1 MSLEVGIV
9 GLPNVGK
16 STLFS
21 ALTKVEADAENY
33 PFCTIEPNYGIVK
46 LNDSRVTR
54 LAEIINPER
63 VIPAT
68 LKVVDIAGLVKGASK
83 GEGLGNQFLSN
94 IREVDAIAHVVRCF
108 EDNGVAHVENNHDP
122 VGDVIVVQTELILSD
137 LEQVERK
144 IDKLHKQIKGDR
156 DLAEEL
162 HKQIKGDRDLAEEL
176 SVFEKIRN
184 HLGEGNPAISADLD
198 TDEKLIIG
206 ELNLLS
212 MKPYI
217 YIANVSEDQLNEASD
232 TEKQLRKFAFQEGVE
247 VIPICAKVESELSDM
262 DEEES
267 DYFMEELGIDG
278 TGIDQLTNSGYR
290 MLEQITYFTAGKNE
304 VRAWEIRKGATAPEA
319 AGKIHTDFEKG
330 FIRAEVFHFD
340 DIDRLGSESS
350 VKEAGRW
357 RLEGRDYV
365 VNDGDIMH
373 FRFNN

>member
-144 IDKLHKQIKGDR
+144 IEK
-156 DLAEEL
+156 L

-184 HLGEGNPAISADLD
+184 HLGEGNSAISANLD
-198 TDEKLIIG
+198 TDDKLIIS

-217 YIANVSEDQLNEASD
+217 YIANVSEDQLKEASD
-232 TEKQLRKFAFQEGVE
+232 SEKQLRKFAFQEGVE

>member
-63 VIPAT
+63 VVPAT

-94 IREVDAIAHVVRCF
+94 IREVDEIAHVVRCF
-108 EDNGVAHVENNHDP
+108 EDNGVAHVQNNHDP
-122 VGDVIVVQTELILSD
+122 VGDVIVVQTELIFSD
-137 LEQVERK
+137 LEQGERK
-144 IDKLHKQIKGDR
+144 IDKLHKQVKGAR
-156 DLAEEL
+156 DLE
-162 HKQIKGDRDLAEEL
+162 EEL

-217 YIANVSEDQLNEASD
+217 YIANVSEDQLKEASD
-232 TEKQLRKFAFQEGVE
+232 SEKQLRKFAFQEGVE

>member
-1 MSLEVGIV
+1 MSLKVGIV

-63 VIPAT
+63 VVPAT

-162 HKQIKGDRDLAEEL
+162 

-217 YIANVSEDQLNEASD
+217 YIANVSEDQLKEASD
-232 TEKQLRKFAFQEGVE
+232 SEKQLRKFAFQEGVE

-267 DYFMEELGIDG
+267 DYFMEEFGIDG

>member
-54 LAEIINPER
+54 LAEIIDPER

-162 HKQIKGDRDLAEEL
+162 

-198 TDEKLIIG
+198 TDENLIIG

-217 YIANVSEDQLNEASD
+217 YIANVSEDQLIEASD

-278 TGIDQLTNSGYR
+278 TGIDQLTNYGYR

>member
-63 VIPAT
+63 VVPAT

-162 HKQIKGDRDLAEEL
+162 

-217 YIANVSEDQLNEASD
+217 YIANVSEDQLKEASD

>member
-108 EDNGVAHVENNHDP
+108 KDNGVAHVENNHDP

-144 IDKLHKQIKGDR
+144 IDK
-156 DLAEEL
+156 L

-350 VKEAGRW
+350 VREAGRW

-373 FRFNN
+373 CRFNN

>member
-63 VIPAT
+63 VVPAT

-108 EDNGVAHVENNHDP
+108 EDNGVVHLENNHDP

-144 IDKLHKQIKGDR
+144 IGKLQKQIKGEP
-156 DLAEEL
+156 DLAE
-162 HKQIKGDRDLAEEL
+162 KL
-176 SVFEKIRN
+176 SVFEKIQN
-184 HLGEGNPAISADLD
+184 HLSEGNPAISADLD

-206 ELNLLS
+206 ELNFLS
-212 MKPYI
+212 IKPYI

-247 VIPICAKVESELSDM
+247 VIPICAKVESELSEM
-262 DEEES
+262 NEEES

-304 VRAWEIRKGATAPEA
+304 VRAWEIRKGSTAPEA

>member
-94 IREVDAIAHVVRCF
+94 IRDVDAIAHVVRCF

-162 HKQIKGDRDLAEEL
+162 

-198 TDEKLIIG
+198 TDENLIIG

>member
-21 ALTKVEADAENY
+21 ALTKVEADSENY
-33 PFCTIEPNYGIVK
+33 PFCTIEPNYGVVK

-63 VIPAT
+63 VVPAT

-122 VGDVIVVQTELILSD
+122 VGDIIVVQTELILSD

-156 DLAEEL
+156 DLE
-162 HKQIKGDRDLAEEL
+162 EEL

-184 HLGEGNPAISADLD
+184 HLGEGNPAISADLY

-217 YIANVSEDQLNEASD
+217 YIANVSEDQLKEASD
-232 TEKQLRKFAFQEGVE
+232 SEKQLRKFAFQEGVE

>member
-63 VIPAT
+63 VVPAT

-162 HKQIKGDRDLAEEL
+162 

-217 YIANVSEDQLNEASD
+217 YIANVSEDQLKEASD
-232 TEKQLRKFAFQEGVE
+232 SEKQLRKFAFQEGVE

-304 VRAWEIRKGATAPEA
+304 VRAWEIRKGSTAPEA

>member
-162 HKQIKGDRDLAEEL
+162 

-232 TEKQLRKFAFQEGVE
+232 SEKQLRKFAFQEGVE

>member
-144 IDKLHKQIKGDR
+144 IDKLHKQIKGDS
-156 DLAEEL
+156 E
-162 HKQIKGDRDLAEEL
+162 LAEEL

-198 TDEKLIIG
+198 ADEKLIIG

-232 TEKQLRKFAFQEGVE
+232 AEKQLRKFAIQEGVE

>member
-108 EDNGVAHVENNHDP
+108 EDNGVAHVENNNDP
-122 VGDVIVVQTELILSD
+122 VGDIIVVQTELILSD

-144 IDKLHKQIKGDR
+144 IDK
-156 DLAEEL
+156 L

-198 TDEKLIIG
+198 TDENLIIG

>member
-21 ALTKVEADAENY
+21 ALTKVKAEAENY

-46 LNDSRVTR
+46 LNDPRVTR

-63 VIPAT
+63 VVPAT

-162 HKQIKGDRDLAEEL
+162 

-184 HLGEGNPAISADLD
+184 HLEEGNPAISADLD

-206 ELNLLS
+206 ELDLLS

>member
-63 VIPAT
+63 VVPAT

-108 EDNGVAHVENNHDP
+108 EDNGVAHVGNNHDP

-144 IDKLHKQIKGDR
+144 IDK
-156 DLAEEL
+156 L

-217 YIANVSEDQLNEASD
+217 YIANVSEDQLKEASD
-232 TEKQLRKFAFQEGVE
+232 SEKQLRKFAFQEGVE

>member
-63 VIPAT
+63 VVPAT

-162 HKQIKGDRDLAEEL
+162 

-198 TDEKLIIG
+198 TDEKLIIS

-217 YIANVSEDQLNEASD
+217 YIANVSEDQLKEASD
-232 TEKQLRKFAFQEGVE
+232 SEKQLRKFAFQEGVE

>member
-108 EDNGVAHVENNHDP
+108 EDHGVAHVENNHDP
-122 VGDVIVVQTELILSD
+122 VVDVIVVQTELILSD

-162 HKQIKGDRDLAEEL
+162 

-184 HLGEGNPAISADLD
+184 HLEEGNPAISADLD
-198 TDEKLIIG
+198 TDENLIIG

>member
-21 ALTKVEADAENY
+21 AITKVKADAENY
-33 PFCTIEPNYGIVK
+33 PFCTIEPNYGIVR
-46 LNDSRVTR
+46 LNDPRVTR
-54 LAEIINPER
+54 LAEIMKPER
-63 VIPAT
+63 LVPAT

-83 GEGLGNQFLSN
+83 GEGLGNKFLSN

-108 EDNGVAHVENNHDP
+108 EDKSVAHVEKNYDP
-122 VGDVIVVQTELILSD
+122 VGDVIVVNTELILSD

-144 IDKLHKQIKGDR
+144 IERLHKQIKGDR
-156 DLAEEL
+156 DLE
-162 HKQIKGDRDLAEEL
+162 KEL
-176 SVFEKIRN
+176 SVFEKIKN
-184 HLGEGNPAISADLD
+184 HLGEGYPAITADLGS
-198 TDEKLIIG
+198 DEKLIVS

-217 YIANVSEDQLNEASD
+217 YIANVSENQLNDASD
-232 TEKQLRKFAFQEGVE
+232 SEKQLRKFASQDGVE
-247 VIPICAKVESELSDM
+247 VIPICAKVEFELSEM
-262 DEEES
+262 DNEES
-267 DYFMEELGIDG
+267 DFFMEELGIDG
-278 TGIDQLTNSGYR
+278 SGIDQLTNSGYR

-304 VRAWEIRKGATAPEA
+304 VRAWEIRKGTTAPEA

-357 RLEGRDYV
+357 RLEGKDYV

>member
-63 VIPAT
+63 VVPAT

-162 HKQIKGDRDLAEEL
+162 

-184 HLGEGNPAISADLD
+184 HLGEGNPVISADLD

-217 YIANVSEDQLNEASD
+217 YIANVSEDQLKEASD
-232 TEKQLRKFAFQEGVE
+232 SEKQLRKFAFQEGVE

>member
-162 HKQIKGDRDLAEEL
+162 

-247 VIPICAKVESELSDM
+247 VIPICAKVESELSDL

>member
-21 ALTKVEADAENY
+21 ALTKVKAEAENY

-46 LNDSRVTR
+46 LNDPRVTR

-63 VIPAT
+63 VVPAT

-108 EDNGVAHVENNHDP
+108 DDIGVAHVGNNHDP
-122 VGDVIVVQTELILSD
+122 VGDVLVVQTELILSD

-144 IDKLHKQIKGDR
+144 IDK
-156 DLAEEL
+156 L

-217 YIANVSEDQLNEASD
+217 YIANVSEDQLKEASD
-232 TEKQLRKFAFQEGVE
+232 SEKQLRKFAFQEGVE

>member
-16 STLFS
+16 STLFN
-21 ALTKVEADAENY
+21 ALTKVKADAENY

-46 LNDSRVTR
+46 LNDPRVSRLT
-54 LAEIINPER
+54 EIINPER
-63 VIPAT
+63 VVPAT

-108 EDNGVAHVENNHDP
+108 EDSGVAHVGKNNDP
-122 VGDVIVVQTELILSD
+122 VGDVIVIHTELILSD

-144 IDKLHKQIKGDR
+144 LDKLHKQIKGDR
-156 DLAEEL
+156 DLA
-162 HKQIKGDRDLAEEL
+162 GEL
-176 SVFEKIRN
+176 SIFEKIRD
-184 HLGEGNPAISADLD
+184 HLGKGNPALSADMN
-198 TDEKLIIG
+198 TEEKLVIDG
-206 ELNLLS
+206 LNLLS

-217 YIANVSEDQLNEASD
+217 YIANVSEDRLKEASD
-232 TEKQLRKFAFQEGVE
+232 SEKQLRNFASEEGVE
-247 VIPICAKVESELSDM
+247 VIRICAKVESELSDL
-262 DEEES
+262 EEEEL
-267 DYFMEELGIDG
+267 DDFMEELGIDG
-278 TGIDQLTNSGYR
+278 SGIDQLTSTGYR

-304 VRAWEIRKGATAPEA
+304 VRAWEIREGTTAPEA

-340 DIDRLGSESS
+340 DIDLLGSESS

-357 RLEGRDYV
+357 RLEGREYV

>member
-21 ALTKVEADAENY
+21 ALTKIEADAENY

-63 VIPAT
+63 VVPAT

-162 HKQIKGDRDLAEEL
+162 

-198 TDEKLIIG
+198 TDENLIIG

>member
-144 IDKLHKQIKGDR
+144 IDKLQ
-156 DLAEEL
+156 
-162 HKQIKGDRDLAEEL
+162 KQIKGDRDLAEEL

-198 TDEKLIIG
+198 TDEKLIIS

-217 YIANVSEDQLNEASD
+217 YIANVSEDQLKEASD
-232 TEKQLRKFAFQEGVE
+232 SEKQLRKFAFQEGVE

>member
-63 VIPAT
+63 VVPAT

-144 IDKLHKQIKGDR
+144 VDK
-156 DLAEEL
+156 L

-217 YIANVSEDQLNEASD
+217 YIANVSEDQLKEASD
-232 TEKQLRKFAFQEGVE
+232 SEKQLRKFAFQEGVE

>member
-63 VIPAT
+63 VVPAT

-144 IDKLHKQIKGDR
+144 IDKLHKQIKGDC
-156 DLAEEL
+156 
-162 HKQIKGDRDLAEEL
+162 DLAEEL

-217 YIANVSEDQLNEASD
+217 YIANVSEDQLKEASD
-232 TEKQLRKFAFQEGVE
+232 SEKQLRKFAFQEGVE

>member
-63 VIPAT
+63 VVPAT

-108 EDNGVAHVENNHDP
+108 EDNGVAHVENNYDP
-122 VGDVIVVQTELILSD
+122 LGDVLVVQTELILSD

-162 HKQIKGDRDLAEEL
+162 

-184 HLGEGNPAISADLD
+184 HLGEGNSAISADLD

-217 YIANVSEDQLNEASD
+217 YIANVSEDQLKEASD
-232 TEKQLRKFAFQEGVE
+232 SEKQLRKFAFQEGVE
-247 VIPICAKVESELSDM
+247 VIPICAKVESELSDL

-267 DYFMEELGIDG
+267 DYFMEELGIEG

>member
-33 PFCTIEPNYGIVK
+33 PFCTIEPNYGIIK

-63 VIPAT
+63 VVPAT

-156 DLAEEL
+156 DLA
-162 HKQIKGDRDLAEEL
+162 DEL

-184 HLGEGNPAISADLD
+184 HLGEGNSAISADLD

-217 YIANVSEDQLNEASD
+217 YIANVSEDQLKEASD
-232 TEKQLRKFAFQEGVE
+232 SEKQLRKFAFQEGIE

-304 VRAWEIRKGATAPEA
+304 VRSCEIRKGATAPDA
-319 AGKIHTDFEKG
+319 SG
-330 FIRAEVFHFD
+330 
-340 DIDRLGSESS
+340 
-350 VKEAGRW
+350 
-357 RLEGRDYV
+357 
-365 VNDGDIMH
+365 
-373 FRFNN
+373 

>member
-162 HKQIKGDRDLAEEL
+162 

-198 TDEKLIIG
+198 TDEQLIIG

>member
-162 HKQIKGDRDLAEEL
+162 

-206 ELNLLS
+206 ELDLLS

>member
-63 VIPAT
+63 VVPAT

-94 IREVDAIAHVVRCF
+94 IREVDAIAHIVRCF

-144 IDKLHKQIKGDR
+144 IDK
-156 DLAEEL
+156 L

-217 YIANVSEDQLNEASD
+217 YIANVSEDQLKEASD
-232 TEKQLRKFAFQEGVE
+232 SEKQLRKFAFQEGVE

>member
-1 MSLEVGIV
+1 MSLGVGIV

-21 ALTKVEADAENY
+21 ALTKLKVDAENY
-33 PFCTIEPNYGIVK
+33 PFCTIEPNFGIVK
-46 LNDSRVTR
+46 LNDPRVTR

-63 VIPAT
+63 VVPAT

-108 EDNGVAHVENNHDP
+108 EDHGVAHVENNHDP
-122 VGDVIVVQTELILSD
+122 VEDIILINTELILAD

-144 IDKLHKQIKGDR
+144 VDKLQKQIKGDR
-156 DLAEEL
+156 DLG
-162 HKQIKGDRDLAEEL
+162 KEL
-176 SVFEKIRN
+176 SVFEKIRG
-184 HLGEGNPAISADLD
+184 HLGDGNPAISADLD
-198 TDEKLIIG
+198 TDEKFIID

-212 MKPYI
+212 IKPYI
-217 YIANVSEDQLNEASD
+217 YIANVSEDQLKKTSD
-232 TEKQLRKFAFQEGVE
+232 YEKQLRKFAYQEGVE
-247 VIPICAKVESELSDM
+247 VIPICAKVESELTDM
-262 DEEES
+262 DEDES
-267 DYFMEELGIDG
+267 DYFMEELGIG
-278 TGIDQLTNSGYR
+278 GSGIEQLTNSGYK

-304 VRAWEIRKGATAPEA
+304 VRAWEIRKGSTAPEA

-350 VKEAGRW
+350 VKESGRW

-373 FRFNN
+373 FRFSN

>member
-68 LKVVDIAGLVKGASK
+68 LKVVDIAGLIKGASK

-162 HKQIKGDRDLAEEL
+162 
-176 SVFEKIRN
+176 SFFEKIRN

>member
-63 VIPAT
+63 VVPAT

-108 EDNGVAHVENNHDP
+108 EDNGVVHLENNHDP

-144 IDKLHKQIKGDR
+144 IGKLQKQIKGVP
-156 DLAEEL
+156 DLAE
-162 HKQIKGDRDLAEEL
+162 KL
-176 SVFEKIRN
+176 SVFEKIQN
-184 HLGEGNPAISADLD
+184 HLSEGNPAISADLD

-206 ELNLLS
+206 ELNFLS

-217 YIANVSEDQLNEASD
+217 YIANVSEDQLKETSD
-232 TEKQLRKFAFQEGVE
+232 SEKQLRKFAFQEGVE

-262 DEEES
+262 DEEEL
-267 DYFMEELGIDG
+267 DFFMEELGIDG

-340 DIDRLGSESS
+340 DIDSLGSESS

>member
-63 VIPAT
+63 VVPAT

-162 HKQIKGDRDLAEEL
+162 

-184 HLGEGNPAISADLD
+184 HLGEGNSAISADLD

-217 YIANVSEDQLNEASD
+217 YIANVSEDHLKKASD
-232 TEKQLRKFAFQEGVE
+232 SEKQLRKFAFQEGVE

>member
-63 VIPAT
+63 VVPAT

-144 IDKLHKQIKGDR
+144 IDK
-156 DLAEEL
+156 L

-247 VIPICAKVESELSDM
+247 VIPICAKVESELSEM

-304 VRAWEIRKGATAPEA
+304 VRAWEIRKGSTAPEA

>member
-162 HKQIKGDRDLAEEL
+162 

-198 TDEKLIIG
+198 TDEKLIIS

-217 YIANVSEDQLNEASD
+217 YIANVSEDQLKEASD
-232 TEKQLRKFAFQEGVE
+232 SEKQLRKFAFQEGVE

>member
-1 MSLEVGIV
+1 MSLGVGIV

-21 ALTKVEADAENY
+21 ALTKLKVDAENY
-33 PFCTIEPNYGIVK
+33 PFCTIDPNFGIVK
-46 LNDSRVTR
+46 LNDPRVTR

-63 VIPAT
+63 IVPAT

-108 EDNGVAHVENNHDP
+108 EDPGVAHVEKNHDP
-122 VGDVIVVQTELILSD
+122 VGDVVLINTELILAD

-144 IDKLHKQIKGDR
+144 VDKLQKQIKGER
-156 DLAEEL
+156 DLGKEL
-162 HKQIKGDRDLAEEL
+162 F
-176 SVFEKIRN
+176 VFEKIRD
-184 HLGEGNPAISADLD
+184 HLGDGNPAISADLD
-198 TDEKLIIG
+198 IDEKYIID

-212 MKPYI
+212 IKPYV
-217 YIANVSEDQLNEASD
+217 YIANVSEDQLKKTSD
-232 TEKQLRKFAFQEGVE
+232 YEKQLRKFAYQEGVE
-247 VIPICAKVESELSDM
+247 VIPICAKVESELTDM
-262 DEEES
+262 DEDES
-267 DYFMEELGIDG
+267 DYFMEELGIEG
-278 TGIDQLTNSGYR
+278 SGIEQLTNSGYK
-290 MLEQITYFTAGKNE
+290 MLEQITYFTAGKKE
-304 VRAWEIRKGATAPEA
+304 VRAWEIRKGSTAPEA

-350 VKEAGRW
+350 VKESGRW

-373 FRFNN
+373 FRFSN